1 MALLM
6 GVDIGTSSTKA
17 IVVNESGELLAQAS
31 SGYQISTPAP
41 GWAEQNPEWWWVA
54 VKEAVKEALTSPEVE
69 PNLISAVGL
78 SGQMHGTVLLDK
90 DSRPLRP
97 AIIWADGRSTR
108 QCEQIYE
115 TIGRDKVL
123 QVTCNPV
130 MPGFMAPS
138 LLWVKE
144 NEPSI
149 FKRIDKVLLPKDYV
163 RFRLIDSFA
172 TDFSDASATLLFDVR
187 RREWS
192 DEILSKLCFQ
202 PEFFPEAYESIDIV
216 GEVSRMCSRE
226 TALPKG
232 ARVVA
237 GGGDSPVGAVGCGV
251 VKTGIV
257 SSNIGSAG
265 QIFAVLDEFKVDPG
279 FRIHTFCHAAPGK
292 WYIQGAIL
300 AAGLALSWLIENLGL
315 DKLLRPGES
324 SYDLLLKEAEA
335 VDPGSNGLIFSPY
348 LLGERSP
355 HMDPNARGVFFG
367 LGLDQGRAH
376 MVRAVMEGVAYA
388 LRDSLEIFE
397 ELGVRANRI
406 VARGGGSKSR
416 LWRQI
421 QADVFDSE
429 VVTMRVGEEAAFGA
443 ALLAGA
449 GSGVYSDLQEA
460 VDKTVRIRDFV
471 HPHPHNVEVY
481 DRYYQDI
488 YRHLYPTLKDYF
500 RIS

>member
-1 MALLM
+1 M
-6 GVDIGTSSTKA
+6 
-17 IVVNESGELLAQAS
+17 
-31 SGYQISTPAP
+31 
-41 GWAEQNPEWWWVA
+41 
-54 VKEAVKEALTSPEVE
+54 
-69 PNLISAVGL
+69 
-78 SGQMHGTVLLDK
+78 
-90 DSRPLRP
+90 
-97 AIIWADGRSTR
+97 
-108 QCEQIYE
+108 
-115 TIGRDKVL
+115 
-123 QVTCNPV
+123 
-130 MPGFMAPS
+130 
-138 LLWVKE
+138 
-144 NEPSI
+144 
-149 FKRIDKVLLPKDYV
+149 
-163 RFRLIDSFA
+163 
-172 TDFSDASATLLFDVR
+172 
-187 RREWS
+187 
-192 DEILSKLCFQ
+192 
-202 PEFFPEAYESIDIV
+202 
-216 GEVSRMCSRE
+216 
-226 TALPKG
+226 
-232 ARVVA
+232 
-237 GGGDSPVGAVGCGV
+237 

-324 SYDLLLKEAEA
+324 SYDTLLKEAEA

-367 LGLDQGRAH
+367 LGLDHGRAH

-406 VARGGGSKSR
+406 VARGGGSKSG

-429 VVTMRVGEEAAFGA
+429 VVTMRVEEEAAFGA
-443 ALLAGA
+443 ALLAGV
-449 GSGVYSDLQEA
+449 GSGIYSDLQEA
-460 VDKTVRIRDFV
+460 VDKTVKIRNLV

-500 RIS
+500 GIS